1 MKKELYDEALKYL
14 TARYNLS
21 PDAYSAKWLGII
33 NLSKQNDDKAIEY
46 LKTSLSFIAN
56 DEQVLYNLAGAY
68 SRKKNYE
75 LALENVKQALQINPN
90 YTAALSLKSQLE
102 KALQTSR

>member
-1 MKKELYDEALKYL
+1 
-14 TARYNLS
+14 
-21 PDAYSAKWLGII
+21 
-33 NLSKQNDDKAIEY
+33 
-46 LKTSLSFIAN
+46 LSFIAN